1 MSDTQKAESRTKMVI
16 EIDVNYTYD
25 EPVSSGLLR
34 AVRNSELTEGKIVV
48 EKEGDYFN
56 LLLYDGPTLLGCSSL
71 DFYYHENFIDG
82 GDKGP
87 IYLDVDLSDLSEEL
101 YSGSSDKD
109 EEGEEEV
116 SDE

>member
-48 EKEGDYFN
+48 EKESDFFN
-56 LLLYDGPTLLGCSSL
+56 LLLYDGTKLLGSSSL
-71 DFYYHENFIDG
+71 DFFYHENFING
-82 GDKGP
+82 FKGP
-87 IYLDVDLSDLSEEL
+87 IYLDVDLSDLREEL

-109 EEGEEEV
+109 EEEV